1 MKRMLFNATHPEE
14 LRVAIVDGQK
24 LVDLDIESANS
35 ALKKGNIYKGKITRV
50 EPSLEAAFVEYGSGR
65 QGFLPMK
72 EVSRTYFQN
81 YNSEVPISQVK
92 IADVLKNGQE
102 LLIQVEKDERGNK
115 GAALTTFISL
125 AGRYLVLMP
134 NNPKGGGISRR
145 IEGKE
150 RQELRE
156 AMSELEVPREHALI
170 ARTAGIGKSSEEL
183 QWDLDYLNRLAEA
196 IEGAADSQPAPFLVY
211 QETNLVVRS
220 IRDYFRSDIA
230 EIIIDDKEVY
240 DRATRFM
247 NQVMPHN
254 VIKLKLYEDTVPLF
268 SRYQVEHQIESAY
281 AREVRLSS
289 GGALVIDPTEAL
301 TSIDVNSARATKGG
315 DIEETAL
322 QTNMEAAEEIARQLR
337 IRDLGGLV
345 VIDFI
350 DMLANKNQ
358 RAVEQCIQNALKA
371 DRARVQVGKISRFGL
386 LEMSRQRLRSSIS
399 DSNYH
404 VCPRCEGN
412 GHIRSVGS
420 SSLSVLRIIEEE
432 ALKENTEAIIAHLPI
447 KTATYLLNEK
457 RHEVTLLESR
467 LGTNITI
474 VPTIELETP
483 HFKIQRLRSEDLDE
497 MPNLPS
503 YKVEIAEPQEDPR
516 KARYQKKAPAAN
528 VVIAPNTEPAVGIES
543 IQMEDKPMPKPV
555 PEPIKPGLF
564 VRIWRALFATGDE
577 PKKDKKGAKKSGGDH
592 KGQKNNRSGDRN
604 NQRRGGRAP
613 QNRGGRNPKG
623 NPRNRNQKPN
633 KNQGGAKA
641 SPQAKSDSAKPASD
655 AKQGDSGNHP
665 NNKGGGNRG
674 RGRGGR
680 GRGRNNRGP
689 NQANKPQGGGDQSAQ
704 RSQAPKP
711 NRDSSREP
719 NSEPNGNKA
728 D

>member
-24 LVDLDIESANS
+24 LVDLDIETANS
-35 ALKKGNIYKGKITRV
+35 ALKKGNIYKGKITRI
-50 EPSLEAAFVEYGSGR
+50 EPSLEAAFVEYGGNR

-72 EVSRTYFQN
+72 EVSRTYFKDPN
-81 YNSEVPISQVK
+81 PDTPISKVK
-92 IADVLKNGQE
+92 IADALKTGQE
-102 LLIQVEKDERGNK
+102 LLVQVEKDERGNK

-125 AGRYLVLMP
+125 AGRYLVFMP

-156 AMSELEVPREHALI
+156 AMSELEIPREHALI
-170 ARTAGIGKSSEEL
+170 ARTAGIGKSAEEL
-183 QWDLDYLNRLAEA
+183 QWDLDYLQRLSDA
-196 IEGAADSQPAPFLVY
+196 IEQASESQEAPFLVY

-220 IRDYFRSDIA
+220 IRDYFRSDIN
-230 EIIIDDKEVY
+230 EIIIDDKDVFE
-240 DRATRFM
+240 RASRFM

-254 VIKLKLYEDTVPLF
+254 VIKLKLYDDTVPLF
-268 SRYQVEHQIESAY
+268 SRYQIEHQIESAY
-281 AREVRLSS
+281 AREVNLQS

-322 QTNMEAAEEIARQLR
+322 QTNLEAAEEIARQLR

-358 RAVEQCIQNALKA
+358 RAVEQRLQEALKA

-457 RHEVTLLESR
+457 RHEVSLLENR

-474 VPTIELETP
+474 VPTIDLETP

-497 MPNLPS
+497 MPDLPS
-503 YKVEIAEPQEDPR
+503 YKTEIQEPKENPR
-516 KARYQKKAPAAN
+516 KARYQKKNQPQN
-528 VVIAPNTEPAVGIES
+528 VVIAPNTAPAVGIES
-543 IQMEDKPMPKPV
+543 VAMGDKPPAPAPKPE
-555 PEPIKPGLF
+555 PAAPIKPGIF
-564 VRIWRALFATGDE
+564 VRLWRALFGTGE
-577 PKKDKKGAKKSGGDH
+577 EEQPKKDNKDKGKHTG
-592 KGQKNNRSGDRN
+592 NRNS
-604 NQRRGGRAP
+604 RGGRNHKGNRN
-613 QNRGGRNPKG
+613 NRGGRG
-623 NPRNRNQKPN
+623 NNNRGAQNNNRNKPQNKQGQEQNKKPNQSDQGSNQNSNQNQGAAKADNKPSGNSNRGRNRNN
-633 KNQGGAKA
+633 NRGRNRHNNRNRNNNQGNNQNNSQGGQQEAKA
-641 SPQAKSDSAKPASD
+641 PQAKKEA
-655 AKQGDSGNHP
+655 
-665 NNKGGGNRG
+665 
-674 RGRGGR
+674 
-680 GRGRNNRGP
+680 
-689 NQANKPQGGGDQSAQ
+689 AN
-704 RSQAPKP
+704 
-711 NRDSSREP
+711 SS
-719 NSEPNGNKA
+719 SE
-728 D
+728 